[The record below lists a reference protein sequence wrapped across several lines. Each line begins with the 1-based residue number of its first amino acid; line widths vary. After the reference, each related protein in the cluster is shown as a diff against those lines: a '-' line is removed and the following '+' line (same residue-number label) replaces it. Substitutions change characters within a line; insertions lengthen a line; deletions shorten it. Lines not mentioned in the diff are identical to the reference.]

1 MQNLKIGFLI
11 ICRLNSKRLN
21 KKILK
26 EVNGKSILEILI
38 IRLLNKF
45 NNKQIVIC
53 SSVLSKNVIFQ
64 KLSKKYGVKLFYGN
78 DKDIF
83 SRMIRSA
90 KKYNFNNVVR
100 ITGDNPLTDID
111 AITKMT
117 NSHLKKK
124 SDFTYTTNLMIGTR
138 PEILKVSALKK
149 CRDLAHDRFSS
160 EYMTYFFLRKKQ
172 FKINRVKFKQI
183 IKNQNRFCVTV
194 DYLKEY
200 FLLKKILK
208 NKNYNIGH
216 NEVLKFLIKNNFV
229 KKIPYNRFIPII
241 TKNYNASLKTDNN
254 LNFIDL
260 QKFGYK

>member
-1 MQNLKIGFLI
+1 
-11 ICRLNSKRLN
+11 
-21 KKILK
+21 
-26 EVNGKSILEILI
+26 
-38 IRLLNKF
+38 
-45 NNKQIVIC
+45 
-53 SSVLSKNVIFQ
+53 
-64 KLSKKYGVKLFYGN
+64 
-78 DKDIF
+78 
-83 SRMIRSA
+83 
-90 KKYNFNNVVR
+90 
-100 ITGDNPLTDID
+100 
-111 AITKMT
+111 
-117 NSHLKKK
+117 
-124 SDFTYTTNLMIGTR
+124 MIGTR